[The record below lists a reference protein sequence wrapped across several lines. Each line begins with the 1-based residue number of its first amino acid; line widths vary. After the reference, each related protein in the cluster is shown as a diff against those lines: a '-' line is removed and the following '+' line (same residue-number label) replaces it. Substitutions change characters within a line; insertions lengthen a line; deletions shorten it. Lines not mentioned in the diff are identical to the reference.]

1 MAITQTNTNTWLSQI
16 ENTKNDGLSRF
27 VAQLQA
33 LGMPHKKQELWRYAP
48 LELLF
53 EKIATSSLGSVKSA
67 ATAEDMTPFQEGE
80 NNVFVP
86 ATVLA
91 PSSFQRISLF
101 SASPKE
107 DVFLGADAPKPPKGG
122 SEDGIQ
128 RAEPFEE
135 NTPSRKL
142 NFNFLEGW
150 QQHHVVF
157 NTKADTDAVLKI
169 NLTATNGA
177 GHVLVHLNVADTA
190 KVQIDIV
197 GQALGAPVMV
207 TIRAVQGN
215 NSQLNV
221 VSYVQDSPWFM
232 LDLGNA
238 INGVSSDMK
247 LHALSLVR
255 GNQYAAVVTN
265 VRHNIG
271 ESTSSQLVKAV
282 LYDTATTEYNGAVY
296 VAPDAQKTDSTQ
308 SNPNLVLSDTARAL
322 SRPQL
327 RIYADDV
334 KCAHGATMGQLDPE
348 PLFYLAS
355 RGFSHQECISII
367 LAGFAEEILDQMSEP
382 SFQKSLL
389 ADAIRFLRA

>member
-1 MAITQTNTNTWLSQI
+1 MAITQTDTNTWLSQI
-16 ENTKNDGLSRF
+16 ENTRNDGLSRF

-33 LGMPHKKQELWRYAP
+33 LGMPHKKQEIWRYAP

-53 EKIATSSLGSVKSA
+53 EKIATPSLGSVKSA
-67 ATAEDMTPFQEGE
+67 ATAEDMAPFQEVE
-80 NNVFVP
+80 TNVFVP

-91 PSSFQRISLF
+91 PSSFQRLNANPKTDISF
-101 SASPKE
+101 A
-107 DVFLGADAPKPPKGG
+107 
-122 SEDGIQ
+122 
-128 RAEPFEE
+128 FEH
-135 NTPSRKL
+135 
-142 NFNFLEGW
+142 GW

-197 GQALGAPVMV
+197 GQALGTPVMV

-238 INGVSSDMK
+238 INGVASDMK

-255 GNQYAAVVTN
+255 ANQYAGVVTN
-265 VRHNIG
+265 IRHNIG

-382 SFQKSLL
+382 SLQKSLL